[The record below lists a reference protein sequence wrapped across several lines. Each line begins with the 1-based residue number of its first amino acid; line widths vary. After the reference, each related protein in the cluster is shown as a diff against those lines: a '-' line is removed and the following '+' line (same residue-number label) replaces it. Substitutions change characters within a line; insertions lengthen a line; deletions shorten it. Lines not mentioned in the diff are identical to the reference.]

1 MLARVSRAA
10 VARSGAAPFC
20 AVAEGGSKSVGKPEE
35 AKLERIEDL
44 NRKGKGKG
52 LFVVHTRLAAAP
64 ASPISQYIIPRLPPK
79 PPALTIWNHYNVEKP
94 SITYNNAPGYA
105 ISSGWAQEFVGRTVT
120 NDAC

>member
-1 MLARVSRAA
+1 MVKHVDNVLTLCLTADDGLPFVRPCSMQTAARAMLARVSRAA

-52 LFVVHTRLAAAP
+52 LFAVHTRC
-64 ASPISQYIIPRLPPK
+64 S
-79 PPALTIWNHYNVEKP
+79 T
-94 SITYNNAPGYA
+94 SITNLTVHH
-105 ISSGWAQEFVGRTVT
+105 SSPSPNHQR
-120 NDAC
+120 